1 MSDFSEFI
9 LNMEFFYC
17 EFENPIFRMNRI
29 FVIKIKRSQLG
40 MQVRLVDF
48 SMRLMM
54 RVSQIINP
62 SSKTDSKTNFEP
74 VFELNVEFDQK
85 DFSFENNFF

>member
-1 MSDFSEFI
+1 
-9 LNMEFFYC
+9 
-17 EFENPIFRMNRI
+17 
-29 FVIKIKRSQLG
+29 

-85 DFSFENNFF
+85 DFSFENNLF